1 MERELQL
8 EAGRDRGMG
17 RMGDDVGKLEGHGGG
32 LTRSRLQPESIR
44 DRGKKIKCMYPASD
58 EMN

>member
-8 EAGRDRGMG
+8 EAGRDRDMG

-44 DRGKKIKCMYPASD
+44 DRGLLLRVLTFFECF
-58 EMN
+58 